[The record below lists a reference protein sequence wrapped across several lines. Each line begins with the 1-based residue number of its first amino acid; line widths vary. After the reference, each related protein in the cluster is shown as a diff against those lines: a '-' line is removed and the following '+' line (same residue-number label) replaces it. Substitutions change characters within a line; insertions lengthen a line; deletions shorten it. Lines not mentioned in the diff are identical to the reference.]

1 MKAAMPYHLLQRW
14 KVYRQIAP
22 WGDDWQQ
29 TAVIAAAAMNPH
41 VKRQRK
47 LDDFM
52 PRPPKPKQTPDQI
65 RLLLGQA
72 FGVKH
77 GHN

>member
-1 MKAAMPYHLLQRW
+1 MKAAMPNHLLKRW
-14 KVYRQIAP
+14 RVYREIAP
-22 WGDDWQQ
+22 WGDDWLQ

-47 LDDFM
+47 LEDFM
-52 PRPPKPKQTPDQI
+52 PAARPVKQTPDQI
-65 RLLLGQA
+65 RMLLGQA

-77 GHN
+77 GFN